1 MSEIVK
7 KRKILFLTNY
17 CGLFTGFGRH
27 IRSLLSY
34 IYKNYPDKYELVLAA
49 EGQYNHN
56 PDFARFPWT
65 VRGVLPIDQAS
76 QERIKVDP
84 VFAQQATY
92 GQFTIDL
99 IVQDEKP
106 DICVLI
112 QDSWGNN
119 FCKDLE
125 FSKHIPCIYHITID
139 SLPVLDQAFEVAATT
154 KYYWTWS
161 EFAAKRMRERPGFSH
176 VKTQYSTIDSS
187 DFKPLPNS
195 RKKELRAAYHIPEDA
210 IVFGFVFRNQPRK
223 MVNKLI
229 EGFALFR
236 KANPDKKAFLLL
248 HTSFHE
254 HFDQRVGKQSWDI
267 PRLIKDA
274 GVDFQEVLCTYIC
287 RATKEYFLAPFQG
300 EELPNPNNNGSK
312 TLFTV
317 DVVAGV
323 SNDQLSEIYNVM
335 DLYFSPCNSGSQELP
350 NVEAAFCGLPLAV
363 PNYSF
368 GEDIIE
374 LNSSAYSIPFDFTH
388 EINTLFLKAIPRAD
402 GIAKI
407 MQDFCLLTHE
417 ERKKKGEISR
427 EWALKNYDVK
437 INAEKI
443 LKAIDEIPPHSWDFK
458 VDLKRAKNPD
468 YPFPAEIKDEV
479 EFILDLYKNILN
491 VFDETKDTKGCMDW
505 QASLKNGVSREKVY
519 EFFVGVARNDNR
531 NAGTKQTFAD
541 LLEETGRPKLLF
553 VLKESG
559 GDILNSTSLLPS
571 LKEQYPNH
579 DVYYAC
585 DPKFAGILMGN
596 PNIHAI
602 LPYDPVMEGELQM
615 IGCGPH
621 KGWFDVY
628 INAGI
633 SCQRQLNYLS
643 HNKLALEVS

>member
-1 MSEIVK
+1 MSEVK

-34 IYKNYPDKYELVLAA
+34 IYKNYPDKYELVLASA
-49 EGQYNHN
+49 GQYNHN
-56 PDFARFPWT
+56 PDFHRFPW
-65 VRGVLPIDQAS
+65 VCRGVLPVDQAS

-84 VFAQQATY
+84 VFAQQASY
-92 GQFTIDL
+92 GQFTIEL

-106 DICVLI
+106 DICCFI
-112 QDSWGNN
+112 EDQWGNH
-119 FCKDLE
+119 FCKDFE
-125 FSKHIPCIYHITID
+125 FAKHIPCIYHITID
-139 SLPVLDQAFEVAATT
+139 SLPVLEPAFDVAKTT
-154 KYYWTWS
+154 KYYWTWA
-161 EFAAKRMRERPGFSH
+161 EFAAKRMRERSEYSH
-176 VKTQYSTIDSS
+176 VRSQFPCIDIS
-187 DFKPLPNS
+187 DFNPLPNNK
-195 RKKELRAAYHIPEDA
+195 KKELRAKFHIPEDA
-210 IVFGFVFRNQPRK
+210 VVFGFVFRNQPRK
-223 MVNKLI
+223 LVNKLI

-236 KANPDKKAFLLL
+236 KHNPDKKAFLLL

-267 PRLIKDA
+267 CKLIKDA

-312 TLFTV
+312 TLFTI

-323 SNDQLSEIYNVM
+323 SNQQLSEIYSVM
-335 DLYFSPCNSGSQELP
+335 DLYIHPVNSGGSELCP
-350 NVEAAFCGLPLAV
+350 IEAALVGIPLAV

-374 LNSSAYSIPFDFTH
+374 LCPSAYSIPFDFTH

-402 GIAKI
+402 GICKI
-407 MQDFCLLTHE
+407 MEDFYGLPVKERE
-417 ERKKKGEISR
+417 EKGRISR

-443 LKAIDEIPPHSWDFK
+443 LKIIDEIPEHNWNFK
-458 VDLKRAKNPD
+458 TELKHPKNPD
-468 YPFPAEIKDEV
+468 YPLPDIKDDV
-479 EFILDLYKNILN
+479 EFIIDLYKNILN

-505 QASLKNGVSREKVY
+505 QASLKNGVSREKVH
-519 EFFVGVARNDNR
+519 EFFCNVARNDNR
-531 NAGTKQTFAD
+531 NIGTPQTFAD
-541 LLEETGRPKLLF
+541 LLIETGRPKLLF
-553 VLKESG
+553 VLKESA

-585 DPKFAGILMGN
+585 DPKFAGILLGN
-596 PNIHAI
+596 PNIFAI
-602 LPYDPVMEGELQM
+602 LPYDPAMEQELQM
-615 IGCGPH
+615 VGCGPH

-628 INAGI
+628 IHAGI
-633 SCQRQLNYLS
+633 GCQRQLNYLS
-643 HNKLALEVS
+643 HNKLALEVR